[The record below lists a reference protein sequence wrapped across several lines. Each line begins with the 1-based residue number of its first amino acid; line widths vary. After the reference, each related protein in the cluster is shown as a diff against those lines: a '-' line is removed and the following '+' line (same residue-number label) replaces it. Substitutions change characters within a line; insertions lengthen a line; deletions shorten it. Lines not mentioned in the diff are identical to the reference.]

1 MTFDLLSKA
10 ESFHCEVR
18 GQSQGTPF
26 CFLAEFR
33 AYETE
38 AEVEAVME
46 RINKIQEEGGST
58 KELADSVLAIAK
70 DLLIRWVNH
79 PEQPHLWMLS
89 GGEPVECTPE
99 LLDALLG
106 RTGVAFSVM
115 MAYQKQRFE
124 AKPGNSGSSRENGFP
139 APPQPRKTART

>member
-1 MTFDLLSKA
+1 MPPATHGGNRAAIARRLGCRPADLLDLSA
-10 ESFHCEVR
+10 S
-18 GQSQGTPF
+18 
-26 CFLAEFR
+26 LAPYGPPAPLR
-33 AYETE
+33 A
-38 AEVEAVME
+38 
-46 RINKIQEEGGST
+46 
-58 KELADSVLAIAK
+58 L
-70 DLLIRWVNH
+70 
-79 PEQPHLWMLS
+79 
-89 GGEPVECTPE
+89 